1 MDFPPDWKVDDME
14 DFDIAVAT
22 LAESDDAV
30 AVELLA
36 QLRPN
41 GRILDN
47 FRSYSIPS
55 TGQLTSFW
63 MRPPTRGSRFVA
75 IPPQTGRVFYRTR
88 T

>member
-1 MDFPPDWKVDDME
+1 ME

-47 FRSYSIPS
+47 FRLVANGSQI
-55 TGQLTSFW
+55 LNVELAFN
-63 MRPPTRGSRFVA
+63 PPAASGAAQGLQAPLPVLGPGHSH
-75 IPPQTGRVFYRTR
+75 
-88 T
+88 